1 MTDQY
6 RTNYDRHIDI
16 IRRKC
21 ALGIQYKHVS
31 KEDITG
37 FISKLVARPEYRTI
51 YQHKGMLLQNLHHRY
66 LYIIIKLPH
75 LSDLEQGIPSFL
87 NCDNYGSLTANN
99 PDPLLDDTQTNDNE
113 LHQVI
118 CNTFKIDYFQEMDTI
133 IKLRNRLECKINF
146 TLLALL
152 PNKLNITEQGPV
164 TSGEG
169 IRNKRAIPTLAIIQG
184 IAAIGG
190 MMIKGIN
197 ALVDAKRASS
207 FNNAIKLVNENV
219 QITHDR
225 LITLENRTV
234 MMAKAIIPI
243 LKDFKQQINNTNDR
257 LNRQYRMMTREHDR
271 YNRLF
276 RQTHKTFQIHHLALL
291 MVKDYITILVG
302 TSQRIHR
309 QYVRYGSALD
319 DTLIGIEHLNSGYL
333 THRILDPKVLAKYLE
348 VIEDD
353 LEETAPE
360 FEPVFTNVYQYYG
373 NSLISFTNIIDD
385 LLLQLLI
392 LIKLKV
398 QVPMS
403 LFSIEMAPVPL
414 DAETYLGKKREYTQ
428 IIPETELIALTENNS
443 IPLTQAQILLCAK
456 IGYMY
461 YCEYAHLLKKCTEHT
476 CMSAIYYD
484 QGSDIKA
491 KQCKTIVTFDTI
503 LESKILD
510 ASNLLILSNLQK
522 PWTIAYKDISRV
534 FEIEYST
541 YRILNRLELCEC
553 SLIAG
558 NYLLSY
564 MNINCGNAPE
574 ARDGYFTTYNSFN
587 KIVLDIITEKFDI
600 QVDENTRNQATLLH
614 DDIPGYDLPTID
626 FVQTT
631 TDNDEDVSILE
642 EDNSQIYAH
651 LDNVLVHMIDKQQTA
666 IFKSNLDFNKNKEKI
681 SQYIKYAENW
691 QVASVICSYTVMAC
705 DVILTVAMIIFLLK
719 YRKTM
724 QVMLTAF
731 LQINTKN
738 TGIQSVQAD
747 QIGRTYPLLFTLNLP
762 KEEEIM
768 DDLREITT
776 MEYVVQVI
784 MIIVCIAIVLIIMYF
799 CCTKCRHTHTI
810 FKYCFPF
817 LPISRIVRTSRR
829 TDLFVEVTNVT
840 KGNGIWAHFVST
852 GCFPTQIQLSRLIQK
867 DDVQIETVC
876 CIFKWIRINWSSINA
891 TGISGTII
899 TMPDMAY
906 ISIFMDNDLT
916 HITEDHFEIKLIA
929 RLLDQMYV
937 IQPPMFP
944 PRYDDALPS
953 APQFP
958 EHLHSLLTCS

>member
-1 MTDQY
+1 
-6 RTNYDRHIDI
+6 
-16 IRRKC
+16 
-21 ALGIQYKHVS
+21 
-31 KEDITG
+31 
-37 FISKLVARPEYRTI
+37 
-51 YQHKGMLLQNLHHRY
+51 
-66 LYIIIKLPH
+66 
-75 LSDLEQGIPSFL
+75 
-87 NCDNYGSLTANN
+87 
-99 PDPLLDDTQTNDNE
+99 
-113 LHQVI
+113 
-118 CNTFKIDYFQEMDTI
+118 
-133 IKLRNRLECKINF
+133 
-146 TLLALL
+146 
-152 PNKLNITEQGPV
+152 
-164 TSGEG
+164 
-169 IRNKRAIPTLAIIQG
+169 
-184 IAAIGG
+184 
-190 MMIKGIN
+190 
-197 ALVDAKRASS
+197 
-207 FNNAIKLVNENV
+207 
-219 QITHDR
+219 
-225 LITLENRTV
+225 
-234 MMAKAIIPI
+234 
-243 LKDFKQQINNTNDR
+243 
-257 LNRQYRMMTREHDR
+257 MTRAHDR

-302 TSQRIHR
+302 TLQRIHR
-309 QYVRYGSALD
+309 QYIRYESALD
-319 DTLIGIEHLNSGYL
+319 NTLIGIEHLDSGYL
-333 THRILDPKVLAKYLE
+333 THCILDPKILAKYLE
-348 VIEDD
+348 AIKDD

-360 FEPVFTNVYQYYG
+360 FEPVLTNVYQYYS

-398 QVPMS
+398 QVPMP
-403 LFSIEMAPVPL
+403 LFSIETAPVPL
-414 DAETYLGKKREYTQ
+414 DAETYLGEKREYTQ
-428 IIPETELIALTENNS
+428 IIPETELIALTKNNY

-461 YCEYAHLLKKCTEHT
+461 YCEYAHLLKKHTEHT

-484 QGSDIKA
+484 QGSDIKV

-510 ASNLLILSNLQK
+510 ASDLLILSNLQK
-522 PWTIAYKDISRV
+522 PWTIACKDISRV

-541 YRILNRLELCEC
+541 YCILNRSELCEC
-553 SLIAG
+553 SRTAG

-564 MNINCGNAPE
+564 MNINCGNTPE
-574 ARDGYFTTYNSFN
+574 ARDSYFTTYYSFN
-587 KIVLDIITEKFDI
+587 KIVLDVITKKFDI
-600 QVDENTRNQATLLH
+600 QVDENTRNQAALLH

-626 FVQTT
+626 SVQTT
-631 TDNDEDVSILE
+631 KDKDEDVSILE

-651 LDNVLVHMIDKQQTA
+651 LDNVLVHMIDNQQVA
-666 IFKSNLDFNKNKEKI
+666 NFKSNQDFNKNKEKI
-681 SQYIKYAENW
+681 SQYIKYTENW
-691 QVASVICSYTVMAC
+691 QIASVICSYMAMAC
-705 DVILTVAMIIFLLK
+705 DVLLIVAMIAFLFK

-747 QIGRTYPLLFTLNLP
+747 QIGRTYPPLFTLNLP

-768 DDLREITT
+768 DDLREITA

-784 MIIVCIAIVLIIMYF
+784 MIIVCIAIVLIIMHF
-799 CCTKCRHTHTI
+799 CCMKCRYTCTI

-852 GCFPTQIQLSRLIQK
+852 GYFPTQIQLSRLIQK
-867 DDVQIETVC
+867 DDVQIETIC
-876 CIFKWIRINWSSINA
+876 CIFKWIRIKWSSINVTA
-891 TGISGTII
+891 VSGTMT

-906 ISIFMDNDLT
+906 ISIFTDNDLT
-916 HITEDHFEIKLIA
+916 HITEDHFKIKLIA

-937 IQPPMFP
+937 IQPPMFL
-944 PRYDDALPS
+944 PRYDDAPPS

-958 EHLHSLLTCS
+958 EHLHSLLTH